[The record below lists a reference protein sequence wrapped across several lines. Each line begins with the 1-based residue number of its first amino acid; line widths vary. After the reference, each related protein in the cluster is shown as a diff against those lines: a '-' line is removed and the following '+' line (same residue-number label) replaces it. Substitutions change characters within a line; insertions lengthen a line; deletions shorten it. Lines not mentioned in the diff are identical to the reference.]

1 MAAKQAFVK
10 FKNTHKIVFL
20 FFLFVL
26 GFGVSIFG
34 FYSITEDENNQFSIK
49 RTQIEEALRGNIYSA
64 EGKLLSSSS
73 SSYYLALNPQYLVP
87 SKKEL
92 FIDTFHIYTG
102 IRKKHIRKKLKQK
115 SRVIFIKN
123 LDEKTAIQLKALSQ
137 KLDYLEVFKTFTV
150 GTKRVR
156 RGLEITKRNP
166 LRSYP
171 QKNLLEP
178 VLGSYNYRKQ
188 VSLLGLEKQYENILM
203 PKQEGKIQSSK
214 DVLGNIIYNEDSS
227 LVLKEDGSSLVLH
240 VNYTLQSHLERL
252 LDAHQT
258 KTNATEVL
266 GVVMDSTKGYIYAL
280 GSSNRY
286 NPQKIQKS
294 TIKHMKVSAAQH
306 LFEPGSIVKP
316 LVLAYLLDKKRYKLD
331 DVLDTENGTYR
342 IARKVIRDTHPEKW
356 QSVENSLIYSS
367 NVAFAKMSQE
377 ITAINYRKYLVN
389 LGFSQSSNI
398 DLPYE
403 EFGSLPNMQ
412 LMKYP
417 ITKASLGYGYGLNVN
432 FLQIIKA
439 FNIFNNHG
447 KMIDPKLAKY
457 ILEFSYYDQDEKS
470 ALINIEHESRQIVGK
485 KTADDILMILR
496 KTVLKGTG
504 KKAQVDNIF
513 TAGKTG
519 TAHIF
524 EKGGYKKLYHSSFIG
539 FANDKKSKF
548 TIGVL
553 FIKPQKT
560 YFSSKTAAPLFK
572 EIVLRMVDLGWLKTM
587 DAQNTQDHQASTKPK
602 S

>member
-1 MAAKQAFVK
+1 MAAKQAFIK
-10 FKNTHKIVFL
+10 FKNTHKIIFL
-20 FFLFVL
+20 FFFFVV
-26 GFGVSIFG
+26 GFSVSIFG
-34 FYSITEDENNQFSIK
+34 FYSITEDVNNQFTTK

-64 EGKLLSSSS
+64 EGKILGSSSN
-73 SSYYLALNPQYLVP
+73 SYYLALNPTYLIP
-87 SKKEL
+87 SKQDL
-92 FIDTFHIYTG
+92 FVDIFHIYTG
-102 IRKKHIRKKLKQK
+102 IDKKSIRKKLKQK

-123 LDEKTAIQLKALSQ
+123 LDEKTAIQLKSLTK

-150 GTKRVR
+150 GTKRIR
-156 RGLEITKRNP
+156 RGLEITKHNP
-166 LRSYP
+166 LRYYP

-178 VLGSYNYRKQ
+178 ILGSYNHRKQ

-203 PKQEGKIQSSK
+203 PKQEGKILSSK
-214 DVLGNIIYNEDSS
+214 DVLGNIIYNKDSS

-240 VNYTLQSHLERL
+240 INYTLQSHLENL
-252 LDAHQT
+252 LDRHKI

-266 GVVMDSTKGYIYAL
+266 GIVMDSSKGYIYAL

-294 TIKHMKVSAAQH
+294 TIKYMKMSAVQH
-306 LFEPGSIVKP
+306 LFEPGSIIKP
-316 LVLAYLLDKKRYKLD
+316 LVLAYLLDSKKYKLN

-356 QSVENSLIYSS
+356 QSVEDSLIYSS

-377 ITAINYRKYLVN
+377 IKAINYRKYLVN
-389 LGFSQSSNI
+389 LGFSQSTNI

-403 EFGSLPNMQ
+403 ELGTLPNMQ

-432 FLQIIKA
+432 FLQTIKA

-447 KMIDPKLAKY
+447 RMIDPKLAKY
-457 ILEFSYYDQDEKS
+457 ILEFSYYDKNEQS
-470 ALINIEHESRQIVGK
+470 ALRNINHQSQQIITK

-504 KKAQVDNIF
+504 KKAQVNNIF

-572 EIVLRMVDLGWLKTM
+572 EIVLRMVDLGWLKAM
-587 DAQNTQDHQASTKPK
+587 NNQNNQVLNSK
-602 S
+602 